1 MLEEIIPLAT
11 EEAGTAL
18 ADAPLADT
26 GEPQRCVIL
35 VDAALPPG
43 RAANAAAVIALTLGQ
58 RHPQLVGPALVDA
71 AGVAHPGLIPIGI
84 TILAA
89 TPEEMATA
97 RDKALGRDLDVV
109 AFPVEGQQTTDYAA
123 FRAAVS
129 WVETAALQF
138 VGIGLYGPRKA
149 VGRVVG
155 RFGLFA

>member
-1 MLEEIIPLAT
+1 MSEEIVPPVADRT
-11 EEAGTAL
+11 EASMPESAEA
-18 ADAPLADT
+18 
-26 GEPQRCVIL
+26 QRCVIL
-35 VDAALPPG
+35 VDATLPPG

-58 RHPQLVGPALVDA
+58 RHPELAGPELVDA
-71 AGVAHPGLIPIGI
+71 SGTAHPGLIPIGI

-89 TPEEMATA
+89 TPEEMAAA
-97 RDKALGRDLDVV
+97 RDKALGRGLDVV

-129 WVETAALQF
+129 WVETAALAF
-138 VGIGLYGPRKA
+138 VGIGLYGSRKA